1 VIWQALVLVGSS
13 KTLPMALTVLTF
25 LGDFGGD
32 PGLVALPCIIG
43 HLEQVPQSPPRTLQ

>member
-1 VIWQALVLVGSS
+1 MLVGSS